1 MRRSLQLTAVIK
13 KVEDGYSAL
22 CPQFDLTGKGNS
34 ADEAFQ
40 NLHQVVK
47 DFIDTATPDQVES
60 RMQLEVYVSRLEIET
75 N

>member
-13 KVEDGYSAL
+13 KIEDGYSAL
-22 CPQFDLTGKGNS
+22 CPQFDFTSNGS
-34 ADEAFQ
+34 TADEALQ
-40 NLHQVVK
+40 NLHEMVK
-47 DFIDTATPDQVES
+47 NFIDTALPEEVEN